1 MISNLISE
9 PDVREGKRLF
19 LIKGRPIDRHLII
32 IFKNFENEP
41 YFKEENQS
49 PLIRYHEWDDNN
61 GESYEH
67 QPRRKRPNRAN
78 HNYDELRHKKKRR
91 YQYHDGFNMH
101 RFHYII
107 EDQILDE
114 STELLIDSEVYGS
127 TEKHKFEREAQVFE
141 PSTTSSMDIY
151 LKNIEEQSSSGNLD
165 DKPLASQENS
175 GESIKNR
182 SSSENQDESADVEEL
197 SEGADKVIITS
208 STTGELSSQNNR
220 ESSREITQDEDNV
233 TRAME
238 INNLPYTE
246 TSQELKALATIQ
258 KKSDIPVHSTL
269 SMNSIVSN
277 QDKKVPGLDEKLTSI
292 AQPSEFP
299 IKSTVEQSKYD

>member
-32 IFKNFENEP
+32 ICKNFENEP

-107 EDQILDE
+107 EDQILDDL
-114 STELLIDSEVYGS
+114 TELLIDSEVYGS
-127 TEKHKFEREAQVFE
+127 TEKHKFEWEAQVFE
-141 PSTTSSMDIY
+141 PSETSSMDIY
-151 LKNIEEQSSSGNLD
+151 LKNIEEQSSSENLD

-175 GESIKNR
+175 GESIKDR

-197 SEGADKVIITS
+197 SEGTDKVIITS

-246 TSQELKALATIQ
+246 TSHELKALATIP
-258 KKSDIPVHSTL
+258 DITVHSTL

-277 QDKKVPGLDEKLTSI
+277 QDKKVSGLDEKWTSI

-299 IKSTVEQSKYD
+299 KKSTVKQSKYD